1 MQVERNFEN
10 NSYVFR
16 IDKFRVPASA
26 RAELLEIVH
35 STHQLLRTLPGFV
48 EDFLLEQTNG
58 GATANLLTIAVW
70 ENRQA
75 FDSAGTLVQQR
86 YREIGFHP
94 AELHRRLGI
103 EADLAVYTALND

>member
-1 MQVERNFEN
+1 
-10 NSYVFR
+10 
-16 IDKFRVPASA
+16 
-26 RAELLEIVH
+26 LLEIAH

-48 EDFLLEQTNG
+48 EDFFLEQTDG
-58 GATANLLTIAVW
+58 GATSNFLTIAVW

-75 FDSAGTLVQQR
+75 FDSARTIVHER

-103 EADLAVYTALND
+103 EADLAVYTALDD